1 MFDYLFNSAFPASR
15 MPPLENPTFPH
26 VPSRN
31 SPKINTSKIFAI
43 PSIPFIRNTF
53 NPTRINT
60 SKNKDLKSLRIN
72 TSENKDLKPLRINT
86 SKNTLWGRLV
96 PLIPN
101 AITPAANPISSKFI
115 PVQESIPSRYNP
127 RVDHHTVAA
136 VSIAGSCLDVLGTLY
151 LAYDLLG
158 GQHGPLR
165 LLTRAVTYSIV
176 FGLGYGLGMWL
187 GPFLGLITG
196 AATGITISIEMNRTA
211 RGLKHFSWPWE
222 ALFGA
227 IRSFAFAVG
236 IYKVLGVEFAVAF
249 AILSSVGQGAAYSRG
264 MRPGTDYS
272 ANRGPRFTHRQFV
285 GTVAR
290 ALGYL
295 AAALLAGLIVH
306 NVDHLWAFA
315 LRVGIVA
322 GVVSG
327 VGITF
332 NPYIEYY
339 ADNLPPRWLGAIGV
353 GLIFFG
359 FALQSLQYWL
369 TIFDVRIT

>member
-1 MFDYLFNSAFPASR
+1 MPLFCDFSPLAAAPATFPFGGFFPAR
-15 MPPLENPTFPH
+15 D
-26 VPSRN
+26 
-31 SPKINTSKIFAI
+31 
-43 PSIPFIRNTF
+43 SIRC
-53 NPTRINT
+53 
-60 SKNKDLKSLRIN
+60 
-72 TSENKDLKPLRINT
+72 
-86 SKNTLWGRLV
+86 
-96 PLIPN
+96 
-101 AITPAANPISSKFI
+101 
-115 PVQESIPSRYNP
+115 RYNP
-127 RVDHHTVAA
+127 PVDHHAVAA

-211 RGLKHFSWPWE
+211 RGLKHFSLPWE
-222 ALFGA
+222 ALFAA
-227 IRSFAFAVG
+227 IRSSAFAVG
-236 IYKVLGVEFAVAF
+236 IHKVLGVEFAVAF
-249 AILSSVGQGAAYSRG
+249 AVISAAGQIIAYAYG
-264 MRPGTDYS
+264 VRPGTDYS
-272 ANRGPRFTHRQFV
+272 ANRRPRFTHRQFW
-285 GTVAR
+285 GTITR
-290 ALGYL
+290 TLGYV
-295 AAALLAGLIVH
+295 AAALIAGLIVH
-306 NVDHLWAFA
+306 NVAHLWAFA

-339 ADNLPPRWLGAIGV
+339 ADNLPQRWLGAIGV
-353 GLIFFG
+353 GLIFCG
-359 FALQSLQYWL
+359 FAMQSFQYWL